1 MAPQIVFQARGLRS
15 DLRLQVFNTTFD
27 VHSVILKMQPEFFFK
42 FLDSDDKNDL
52 VAHCAEG
59 FRYEWATR
67 VDEEGSGW
75 KLVDARYDGVNQP

>member
-1 MAPQIVFQARGLRS
+1 
-15 DLRLQVFNTTFD
+15 
-27 VHSVILKMQPEFFFK
+27 MQPEFFFK